1 MYPGKLF
8 AEALIGNTQAGRN
21 WIDYVDDT
29 FTIAGQQRKRNATD
43 RGVDMAP
50 GGAITDGDAEML

>member
-8 AEALIGNTQAGRN
+8 AEALIGNTQAGRS

-29 FTIAGQQRKRNATD
+29 FTIQG
-43 RGVDMAP
+43 
-50 GGAITDGDAEML
+50 